1 MSAAAII
8 TAPASTASDSLAQH
22 RSYLLRFARR
32 RVADAA
38 LAEDLVHDVLVAAV
52 VGQESFA
59 QRSSLRTWLVGILK
73 HKIADVLRG
82 PRPAV
87 SLDAMLE
94 DGADTP
100 ASTALVGEADPCV
113 CAEHRQ
119 RLAWVQARL
128 EALPAPL
135 RHAFEMHVLWGHSAQ
150 EVCAALNISP
160 ANLWVRVHRVRK
172 QLAAA

>member
-1 MSAAAII
+1 MSAAAIVV
-8 TAPASTASDSLAQH
+8 PVSTATDALAQH

-52 VGQESFA
+52 AGQARFA

-82 PRPAV
+82 PRPAA

-94 DGADTP
+94 DGADAP
-100 ASTALVGEADPCV
+100 APPALVDEADPCLH
-113 CAEHRQ
+113 AEQRQ

-172 QLAAA
+172 ELAAA

>member
-1 MSAAAII
+1 MTHADPAEAA
-8 TAPASTASDSLAQH
+8 LH
-22 RSYLLRFARR
+22 RDYLLRFARR
-32 RVADAA
+32 RLRDTP
-38 LAEDLVHDVLVAAV
+38 LAEDVVHDALAAV
-52 VGQESFA
+52 CEGRVRFA

-82 PRPAV
+82 PRQPA

-94 DGADTP
+94 DDDAP
-100 ASTALVGEADPCV
+100 PSPALVHEADPCLH
-113 CAEHRQ
+113 AEQRQ

-128 EALPAPL
+128 ETLPAPL
-135 RHAFEMHVLWGHSAQ
+135 RHTFEMHVLWGHSAP

-172 QLAAA
+172 ELAAA

>member
-1 MSAAAII
+1 MTHADAAEA
-8 TAPASTASDSLAQH
+8 ALH
-22 RSYLLRFARR
+22 RDYLLRFARR
-32 RVADAA
+32 RLRDTP
-38 LAEDLVHDVLVAAV
+38 LAEDVVHDALAAV
-52 VGQESFA
+52 CEGRVRFE

-82 PRPAV
+82 PREAA

-94 DGADTP
+94 DDDGAP
-100 ASTALVGEADPCV
+100 PSPALVHEADPCLH
-113 CAEHRQ
+113 AEQRQ

-128 EALPAPL
+128 ETLPAPL
-135 RHAFEMHVLWGHSAQ
+135 RHTFEMHVLWGHSAP

-172 QLAAA
+172 ELAAA

>member
-1 MSAAAII
+1 MNAAMAMPASAA
-8 TAPASTASDSLAQH
+8 TDSLAQH

-38 LAEDLVHDVLVAAV
+38 LAEDLVHDVFVAAV
-52 VGQESFA
+52 AGQSRFG

-82 PRPAV
+82 PRPAE
-87 SLDAMLE
+87 SLDAILE
-94 DGADTP
+94 DDADAPPT
-100 ASTALVGEADPCV
+100 AALVHSTDPSMHF
-113 CAEHRQ
+113 EHRQ

-135 RHAFEMHVLWGHSAQ
+135 RHTFEMHVLWGHSAQ
-150 EVCAALNISP
+150 EVCAVLDISP

-172 QLAAA
+172 ELAGA